1 MSRWS
6 IPNALSF
13 FRLIGSPFLLPLSQ
27 TTNQAWIVIGFILL
41 GLSDALDG
49 ALARRWNQTS
59 DYGSK
64 LDAAA
69 DLVFYHCSAVVLAI
83 LFPDYLNP
91 NLPYIYVTLTALAGA
106 LLTSRIRCGR
116 IILLHTHVSRYSGV
130 LLFVV
135 VLTSFFIDTTLM
147 IRLVALTY
155 AVGFVEASLIF
166 LIKGPVSPDTR
177 SLFSH
182 QSPTA

>member
-1 MSRWS
+1 
-6 IPNALSF
+6 
-13 FRLIGSPFLLPLSQ
+13 
-27 TTNQAWIVIGFILL
+27 
-41 GLSDALDG
+41 
-49 ALARRWNQTS
+49 
-59 DYGSK
+59 
-64 LDAAA
+64 
-69 DLVFYHCSAVVLAI
+69 
-83 LFPDYLNP
+83 
-91 NLPYIYVTLTALAGA
+91 
-106 LLTSRIRCGR
+106 
-116 IILLHTHVSRYSGV
+116 
-130 LLFVV
+130 VV